1 MRIVRARTPRL
12 IKTRRATISTTCQ
25 RRAHVGERGRAPP
38 LHARFCVHGVHGCA
52 RARARARMVRLSGNV
67 RHVYFTNDTAAR
79 MYDFVGRMNE
89 IMARAPVRLGFFEGP

>member
-1 MRIVRARTPRL
+1 MWAKEVVL
-12 IKTRRATISTTCQ
+12 
-25 RRAHVGERGRAPP
+25 P
-38 LHARFCVHGVHGCA
+38 LFMQDSVCMECTAV